1 MQKAVYII
9 PQNKI
14 GGAEVLFNEIDE
26 QKNDVIVVR
35 SYKGPDDIQ
44 VIREWVHPGVRN
56 LGIGALLVEVNMLKT
71 TKWVMPRTIGAIIE
85 KLQKIDSS
93 ITRNT
98 PAHLLLDNLD
108 DINVKLKEHD
118 ECTAFEEDTLS
129 ALRKLSISVMKA
141 VEDDHHT
148 IFSSKLP
155 LFQSTKGLLYTSC
168 FCEENIYHLCAEL
181 LRQNKECISE
191 ENVSSKLDGVHV
203 VFISNEKEAFPLWC
217 QKSTADSDIP
227 VVWDYHVLLIDLSSQ
242 EPRVYDLDTKLEFG
256 CSTKEYCCKAIRFDV
271 LLNAELEPLFRVLT
285 AKEYLDYF
293 SSNRSHMMNSGK
305 EHPKWKLIKGNKA
318 KSDHELRT
326 YIEMRNPTELNGGSD
341 DNQGPGTVFNKTA
354 FRLWCR
360 GT

>member
-1 MQKAVYII
+1 MSNMVTKLSSVAALLGVVGAIGAGFVQYGKVMAKIDELDNRKAVI
-9 PQNKI
+9 
-14 GGAEVLFNEIDE
+14 NETVDLS
-26 QKNDVIVVR
+26 N
-35 SYKGPDDIQ
+35 
-44 VIREWVHPGVRN
+44 
-56 LGIGALLVEVNMLKT
+56 VNN
-71 TKWVMPRTIGAIIE
+71 
-85 KLQKIDSS
+85 S
-93 ITRNT
+93 ISN
-98 PAHLLLDNLD
+98 
-108 DINVKLKEHD
+108 INVKLKEHD
-118 ECTAFEEDTLS
+118 EFTAFEEDTLS

-181 LRQNKECISE
+181 QNKECISE
-191 ENVSSKLDGVHV
+191 EIVSSKLDGVHV

-217 QKSTADSDIP
+217 QKSAADSDNSP